1 MSKKNYRIDMVS
13 PEVTGEVLYDSGW
26 VEVEPVKPPQQD
38 IDGDEFELDGHK
50 YRRIHELV
58 GNRWI
63 DRCELIG

>member
-1 MSKKNYRIDMVS
+1 MAKKEKDFRIDMVE
-13 PEVTGEVLYDSGW
+13 PEV
-26 VEVEPVKPPQQD
+26 VEPEPVKPPQQD
-38 IDGDEFELDGHK
+38 VDGDVFEQDGHK